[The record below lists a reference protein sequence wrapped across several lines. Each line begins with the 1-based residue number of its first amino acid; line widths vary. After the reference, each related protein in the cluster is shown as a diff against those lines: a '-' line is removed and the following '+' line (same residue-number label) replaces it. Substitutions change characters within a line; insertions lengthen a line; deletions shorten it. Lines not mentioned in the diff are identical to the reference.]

1 MFLQNGTILS
11 SQTVWRVT
19 KSQAGSIYFVKF
31 FIKKT
36 LKTKN
41 RILTKWDDIVVPNC
55 VGLKFF
61 GWLQIFVKTCGTIDN
76 MGRHMSTLFF
86 CSSPDACFVVVRLI
100 AMGGQPFSRSPPK
113 THPIPPLI
121 FWLGLVIR
129 ASPTHAYLVALVIA
143 FHVFCMHVVSGTS
156 RSSFLI
162 LCKWVSSWHPRVFLY
177 VFL

>member
-1 MFLQNGTILS
+1 MFLQNGTTLS

-86 CSSPDACFVVVRLI
+86 CSSPDACFVVKDPLGVFRNLLVFYLHSSPCSFRL
-100 AMGGQPFSRSPPK
+100 
-113 THPIPPLI
+113 T
-121 FWLGLVIR
+121 
-129 ASPTHAYLVALVIA
+129 
-143 FHVFCMHVVSGTS
+143 VVLANSV
-156 RSSFLI
+156 
-162 LCKWVSSWHPRVFLY
+162 KY
-177 VFL
+177 